1 MKLTN
6 TQLTVIAA
14 VAAFGIY
21 LYTKDKSALTQY
33 QNAYNTLADQL
44 TSGKLVSSDAVAS
57 GTAMTATK

>member
-6 TQLTVIAA
+6 TQLTIAAVIAA
-14 VAAFGIY
+14 FGVY

-33 QNAYNTLADQL
+33 KNAYNTLADQL
-44 TSGKLVSSDAVAS
+44 TSGKLVSSDAVAA

>member
-21 LYTKDKSALTQY
+21 LYTKDKSTLTQY

-44 TSGKLVSSDAVAS
+44 ASGKLVSSDAV
-57 GTAMTATK
+57 TK